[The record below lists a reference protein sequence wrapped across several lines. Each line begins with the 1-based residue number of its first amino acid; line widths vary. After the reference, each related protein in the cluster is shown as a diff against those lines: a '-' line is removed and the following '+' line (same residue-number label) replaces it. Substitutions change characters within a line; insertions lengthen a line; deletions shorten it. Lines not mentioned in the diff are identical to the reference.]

1 MFGRGIKEDEKLDA
15 PSLLA
20 RCFQQRDEEKQQSG

>member
-1 MFGRGIKEDEKLDA
+1 MFVRGIKTDEKLDA

-20 RCFQQRDEEKQQSG
+20 RFFQQRDEEKQQSG